1 MLYSEGKDR
10 AKVRGRRANTLPVG
24 RRKTPERATLGEQ
37 DR

>member
-10 AKVRGRRANTLPVG
+10 AKVRGHRANILPVG
-24 RRKTPERATLGEQ
+24 RRKTPERATLWER